1 MRLLNRDIGR
11 VVRAPFQAPHY
22 RALRNIFH
30 TVTQP
35 VGALARYL
43 FGTGSYPWTVVV
55 RTPLGRRAII
65 LQSRHDLVTVIE
77 NFCRLDYGKGGAQI
91 VVDMGANIG
100 VSALFFITLR
110 PDAHVSCYEP
120 DPRNIPRLRA
130 TLGGLETR
138 YEIKTA
144 AIAVTSGRARFSQ
157 EPSGRY
163 GSLIKLPNES
173 GSVEVECL
181 AINDVLGDILRRE
194 GRIDILKIDTE
205 GNEPELIAAIP
216 ASQRAKIHEIYC
228 ESNDGRVG
236 PFHVTR

>member
-1 MRLLNRDIGR
+1 MRLFNRDIGR
-11 VVRAPFQAPHY
+11 VLRAPFQAPHY
-22 RALRNIFH
+22 RALRNIFQ
-30 TVTQP
+30 TITRP
-35 VGALARYL
+35 AGALARYL
-43 FGTGSYPWTVVV
+43 FGAGSYPWTVVV
-55 RTPLGRRAII
+55 RTPLGMRAIL

-100 VSALFFITLR
+100 VSALFFITRR
-110 PDAHVSCYEP
+110 PDAHVYCYEP
-120 DPRNIPRLRA
+120 DPRNVPRLIA
-130 TLGGLETR
+130 TLDGLETR

-144 AIAVTSGRARFSQ
+144 AIAATSGRARFSQ

-163 GSLIKLPNES
+163 GSLIKLANES

-181 AINDVLGDILRRE
+181 AINDVLGDILHRE
-194 GRIDILKIDTE
+194 GRIDVLKIDTE

-216 ASQRAKIHEIYC
+216 PSHRAKIHEIYC

-236 PFHVTR
+236 PFHLAQ